1 MGFIL
6 AFFVCL
12 SGYLIFHLTKYC
24 SNNYKLIFYVG
35 KKGSGK
41 TLGMSLAA
49 SNWIKKKKGFVYSN
63 FGVGIPLAEDYYNY
77 TYPADSLLLID
88 EAGLAHNNRD
98 FKNFPKEARE
108 FFKFQRKNH
117 LNIILSS
124 QYPDID
130 LQVRQLIDS
139 TYVFSR
145 LGFLGFKRRY
155 RNTIKVV
162 TNPDTGA
169 TRLTDCEEKV
179 GLFPKIYFI
188 TKAIRKA
195 ERYDTDSGVSFSA
208 AGATPPGSP
217 DSGKR

>member
-1 MGFIL
+1 MNFLLSFFI
-6 AFFVCL
+6 CL
-12 SGYLIFHLTKYC
+12 SLYLIYHLCRYC
-24 SNNYKLIFYVG
+24 SNKYKLLFYVG

-41 TLGMSLAA
+41 TLNMSLAA
-49 SNWIKKKKGFVYSN
+49 AKWMKRNKGFVYSN
-63 FGVGIPLAEDYYNY
+63 FGIGIPLEPDYYNY

-98 FKNFPKEARE
+98 FKTFPKAARE

-117 LNIILSS
+117 LTIILSS

-145 LGFLGFKRRY
+145 LGPIGLKRRY

-162 TNPDTGA
+162 TNPETGA
-169 TRLTDCEEKV
+169 TRLTDCEEKC
-179 GLFPKIYFI
+179 GFLPKFYLI

-195 ERYDTDSGVSFSA
+195 EAYDTDSATFFGP
-208 AGATPPGSP
+208 AGASP
-217 DSGKR
+217 SGEARTGQN

>member
-1 MGFIL
+1 MNFIL
-6 AFFVCL
+6 AFFICL
-12 SGYLIFHLTKYC
+12 SGYLIFHLFRYC
-24 SNNYKLIFYVG
+24 SNKYHLIFYVG

-49 SNWIKKKKGFVYSN
+49 ARHVKKKKGYVYSN
-63 FGVGIPLAEDYYNY
+63 FGVGMPLAEDYYNY
-77 TYPADSLLLID
+77 SYPAESLILID
-88 EAGLAHNNRD
+88 EAGLVHNNRD
-98 FKNFPKEARE
+98 FKSFPEEARE

-162 TNPDTGA
+162 TNPETGA
-169 TRLTDCEEKV
+169 TRLADCEEKV
-179 GLFPKIYFI
+179 GLFPKVYFI
-188 TKAIRKA
+188 TKAIRNA
-195 ERYDTDSGVSFSA
+195 ELFDTDSGVTFTA
-208 AGATPPGSP
+208 EGAPPPGEP
-217 DSGKR
+217 PSGEY